1 LIRLLVLA
9 LCVAVLAPTEAAA
22 SEAGTINFDKPTKKW
37 YQGPVRYII
46 TKQEV
51 KAYKALETEIERTTF
66 IDWFWQRR
74 DIEPETPANEF
85 RDRFERRALEATRRF
100 SFTTKPGWK
109 TDMGKIY
116 VLIGAPDEINRD
128 EVAKSHRGII
138 TWVYRRPPFP
148 DLAPNT
154 VIAFARDASGEFNIS
169 TSPTLDSDVA
179 RGLKFS
185 RVKRTVDDRYLLDWR
200 ADPVLLD
207 QGVSLTQGELE
218 TAIIYGRMMQLPPHE
233 EELFQEFVVTRETYG
248 QIPMESRFDHFK
260 AGDGT
265 TYTTITVGI
274 KSSSVQYRTKRGRD
288 EPDVGVFG
296 KLINKEDP
304 EDAYALASDSTFA
317 ESVENVDAGIDEL
330 LVFQATGSFNP
341 GSYIL
346 VLGVEDRVTRKVSSV
361 RRDVVIPDLSQ
372 EALTFSSITLAA
384 TMEPLEHPPTNVKPF
399 HLGKFRI
406 VPRPGNLFKQSDEL
420 NVYFQIYN
428 PTIDPESGRPR
439 LDVAYIFSSIPVD
452 GGPAQEFGAYQIKDS
467 RAQVQGYAVPM
478 DEWPPGRYE
487 VTIRVQDKVSG
498 EVKSSDA
505 PERFII
511 KK

>member
-1 LIRLLVLA
+1 
-9 LCVAVLAPTEAAA
+9 
-22 SEAGTINFDKPTKKW
+22 
-37 YQGPVRYII
+37 
-46 TKQEV
+46 
-51 KAYKALETEIERTTF
+51 
-66 IDWFWQRR
+66 
-74 DIEPETPANEF
+74 
-85 RDRFERRALEATRRF
+85 
-100 SFTTKPGWK
+100 
-109 TDMGKIY
+109 
-116 VLIGAPDEINRD
+116 
-128 EVAKSHRGII
+128 
-138 TWVYRRPPFP
+138 
-148 DLAPNT
+148 
-154 VIAFARDASGEFNIS
+154 
-169 TSPTLDSDVA
+169 
-179 RGLKFS
+179 
-185 RVKRTVDDRYLLDWR
+185 
-200 ADPVLLD
+200 
-207 QGVSLTQGELE
+207 
-218 TAIIYGRMMQLPPHE
+218 
-233 EELFQEFVVTRETYG
+233 LFQAFVATRETYG

-406 VPRPGNLFKQSDEL
+406 VPRPGNLFRQSDEL
-420 NVYFQIYN
+420 NIYFQIYN
-428 PTIDPESGRPR
+428 PTVDQESGRPR
-439 LDVAYIFSSIPVD
+439 LDVAYIFSSIPED
-452 GGPAQEFGAYQIKDS
+452 GGPAQEFGAYQIKES
-467 RAQVQGYAVPM
+467 RAQVQGYAVPL

-487 VTIRVQDKVSG
+487 VTITVQDKVSG